1 MANPIDKANILVD
14 ALPYIKEF
22 HGKTVVIKY
31 GGHAMLNEELQKAVI
46 NDVILMKLVGINP
59 VIIHGGG
66 PEINRLLKRL
76 DIQSEFI
83 NGLRVTDGDTMEVVE
98 MVLVGKLNKGIVT
111 HINQNGGKAIGLSG
125 KDGNLLLAEKKT
137 TSALNAEGEK
147 TELDLGFVGEIVSV
161 STEPLD
167 MLIERD
173 YIPVVSP
180 IGIGTAGESYN
191 INADYAAAEIA
202 VALGAE
208 KLIIL
213 TDVEGICVDKDDP
226 STLISS
232 LRLDEVD
239 NLIERKI
246 ISGGMIPKVDCCV
259 NAIKGGVKSAHILD
273 GRRPHSILLEMLT
286 KDGIGTMVAE

>member
-1 MANPIDKANILVD
+1 MTSSLEKASVLVD

-31 GGHAMLNEELQKAVI
+31 GGHAMLNEELQRAVI
-46 NDVILMKLVGINP
+46 NDVILMKLVGIRP
-59 VIIHGGG
+59 VIVHGGG

-76 DIQSEFI
+76 DIQSEFV

-125 KDGNLLLAEKKT
+125 KDGNLLVAEKKM
-137 TSALNAEGEK
+137 TSGVNEDGEQ
-147 TELDLGFVGEIVSV
+147 TDFDLGFVGEIVSV
-161 STEPLD
+161 NTEPLD

-180 IGIGTAGESYN
+180 IGMGREGHSYN

-202 VALGAE
+202 VALQAE

-232 LRLDEVD
+232 LHKEEVGG
-239 NLIERKI
+239 LIERGI

-259 NAIKGGVKSAHILD
+259 NAINGGVKSAHILD

>member
-1 MANPIDKANILVD
+1 MSNPIEKANVLVD

-31 GGHAMLNEELQKAVI
+31 GGHAMLNEDLQKAVI
-46 NDVILMKLVGINP
+46 NDVILMKLVGIHP
-59 VIIHGGG
+59 VIVHGGG

-111 HINQNGGKAIGLSG
+111 HINQNGGKAVGLSG
-125 KDGNLLLAEKKT
+125 KDGNLLVAEKKT

-161 STEPLD
+161 NTEPLD

-213 TDVEGICVDKDDP
+213 TDVEGICVDKDNP

-232 LRLDEVD
+232 LHVEEVAGLV
-239 NLIERKI
+239 NQNI